1 MGKKIRDISGVRFAN
16 LVAVKIQGKTSKGD
30 MLWYCTCDCGKDTVA
45 RLYDLTG
52 GNTKSCGCRKTPHSS
67 SYTKEYRTWANM
79 KTRCQFSKLYLK
91 KGITVCEEWVKD
103 FITFLNDMGFAPT
116 PKHTLDRI
124 DNSKGYYKDNCR
136 WATILE
142 QANNK
147 DSNVF
152 VEYNGQRL
160 TLSQWGERIGIDGT
174 ALGARLRSGWDT
186 ERALT
191 TPIRQNRKD
200 LS

>member
-1 MGKKIRDISGVRFAN
+1 
-16 LVAVKIQGKTSKGD
+16 
-30 MLWYCTCDCGKDTVA
+30 
-45 RLYDLTG
+45 
-52 GNTKSCGCRKTPHSS
+52 
-67 SYTKEYRTWANM
+67 
-79 KTRCQFSKLYLK
+79 
-91 KGITVCEEWVKD
+91 
-103 FITFLNDMGFAPT
+103 MGFAPT